1 MSNISFR
8 KPVETKKEEK
18 YSRYGFQQNPFPF
31 DPTVKP
37 TSSDYRENGSVFL
50 EELRSDELDEFKS
63 RIVNS
68 NTKIGFLMDYA
79 AYRGRGIGKTAFL
92 NYVKNLINNDLGL
105 KISEGQEVLYAIYVT
120 PSPDK
125 RERNMPLIAR
135 NIYNSMFSSDL
146 FLIVFSR
153 LRAFS
158 GIIPDSVLD
167 EVSDNYRETI
177 ANDEWLKNKGIFV
190 DKLNKAVENI
200 LSGIGIEVNF
210 DYNTF
215 MPKNSYEAFL
225 ESIKLDQSD
234 YIWKNKGCDFLF
246 TTLVRLLKEAFFTHC
261 IILLDE
267 VEKIVTYQNFAERH
281 AFCDSLRNYFIDGV
295 SLNAIEGFYKILL
308 TIHPNSQELLMPHW
322 SAAGLNRFSEL
333 GGTTANQTTIFFQPI
348 KDTDD
353 IAVKLAQTYIAW
365 ARHTDNNSISPFTE
379 QALSEAMLKAG
390 NIPGAFLRYLYMAI
404 EKGIELGWNTIDK
417 KEINLLWTNS
427 ADIDNTNQVVKL
439 PETKT
444 EL

>member
-158 GIIPDSVLD
+158 GIIPESVLD